1 VEEDE
6 SVVFHLG
13 ITPDVV
19 EIVSNTEGGE
29 EEPDGKLGI
38 YGRIKV
44 AHYVVYDPGQQTGGE
59 PLRVYALEG
68 GRLVRTDETWF
79 DDIGLGVT
87 LWRGEYQ
94 GCEDAWLRWCDRAG
108 AVIPTGEERA
118 EAERARAEA
127 EHARGRGRAGTR
139 RAPGGQAARRRH

>member
-1 VEEDE
+1 VEEVE

-13 ITPDVV
+13 ITPDVVV

-38 YGRIKV
+38 YERIKV
-44 AHYVVYDPGQQTGGE
+44 ARYVVFDPGQQTGGE
-59 PLRVYALEG
+59 PLRVYALQA

-94 GCEDAWLRWCDRAG
+94 GCEDTWLRWCDRDG

-118 EAERARAEA
+118 EAERERAERLA
-127 EHARGRGRAGTR
+127 AKLRAAGIDPD
-139 RAPGGQAARRRH
+139 A

>member
-13 ITPDVV
+13 ITPEVVV

-38 YGRIKV
+38 YERMKV
-44 AHYVVYDPGQQTGGE
+44 ARYIVYDPGQQTGGE
-59 PLRVYALEG
+59 PLRIYTYRG
-68 GRLVRTDETWF
+68 GHLVRTDETWF

-87 LWRGEYQ
+87 LWRGQYR
-94 GCEDAWLRWCDRAG
+94 GLRGYLAALVQPRRRSHPDRRG
-108 AVIPTGEERA
+108 A
-118 EAERARAEA
+118 
-127 EHARGRGRAGTR
+127 R